1 MLFSEENFNDLESN
15 GFILFYK
22 PEWRNRSSQKLLAA
36 INNHKT
42 SQTEGNPKIAGNQSQ
57 ENNRKIE
64 LDFSLDRT

>member
-1 MLFSEENFNDLESN
+1 MIWKAMVSFFSINLN
-15 GFILFYK
+15 GETGH
-22 PEWRNRSSQKLLAA
+22 PRQLLAA

-42 SQTEGNPKIAGNQSQ
+42 SQTEGKPKIAGNQSQ